1 VLHVIDSLDLGGAQV
16 VLLNLI
22 RHSNVQRYEIDAACL
37 HGRGVYWRR
46 LAAEGVRTHSLSF
59 HHYLPTYVPGL
70 LWLMMM
76 RRYDVVHA
84 HLLASNVIAKPLAA
98 LCRVPVRINHDH
110 CNDKSTDPRKW
121 APAADKLTNRYSTHV
136 IAVSE
141 STRRYVVDVEEVPP
155 ERVTTIHN
163 GVDITAFQPRP
174 DQRGAARAKWNLP
187 ADAFVVAGIGRLT
200 YQKNF
205 SLFLEVAA
213 EVLRAHPQ
221 AWFVIAGTG
230 EDEAALREQA
240 HRLGIGERV
249 RFLGYVAEM
258 AKLYPAIDML
268 LLTSR
273 YEGLPITILEA
284 MAVGVPIVSS
294 DLDGVQEILDDDG
307 DAALVAPGDAAAF
320 ATRIGAL
327 ISDPARAERY
337 AAAALQKVRG
347 RFSAEAMT
355 REVEAIYERYLPIA
369 H

>member
-1 VLHVIDSLDLGGAQV
+1 VIDSLDLGGAQV

-22 RHSNVQRYEIDAACL
+22 RHADVQRYEIDAACL

-98 LCRVPVRINHDH
+98 LCRVRVRINHDH

-141 STRRYVVDVEEVPP
+141 STRRYVVDVEEVPA

-163 GVDITAFQPRP
+163 GVDIAAFQPHP
-174 DQRGAARAKWNLP
+174 GQRTEARQMWNFP

-200 YQKNF
+200 FQKNF
-205 SLFLEVAA
+205 ALFLDVAA
-213 EVLRAHPQ
+213 EVLRMHPR
-221 AWFVIAGTG
+221 AFFLIAGTG

-240 HRLGIGERV
+240 QRLGIAERV

-258 AKLYPAIDML
+258 AKLYPATDAL

-284 MAVGVPIVSS
+284 MAAGVPIVSS
-294 DLDGVQEILDDDG
+294 DLDGVQEILVDEE
-307 DAALVAPGDAAAF
+307 DAALVPPGETA
-320 ATRIGAL
+320 RYVERLSSL
-327 ISDPARAERY
+327 INEPARAERY
-337 AAAALQKVRG
+337 AAAALEKVRS
-347 RFSAEAMT
+347 RFSAQAMT
-355 REVEAIYERYLPIA
+355 RNVEAIYERYLPPVE
-369 H
+369 